1 MAAGTSPTYQ
11 ELYSNGRQSRASS
24 LISLVKSQGSLSA
37 IPGWT
42 FHHFDF
48 VSKCL
53 IATPSLRVPTT
64 NQVVPSPPRTATPS
78 GTTNNYDMGWR
89 LALRAICPATALNL
103 TFLSIPLAPIAQS
116 NRIALEHLQ
125 PISWLKCLLLTYNIL
140 LKYFN

>member
-1 MAAGTSPTYQ
+1 AGNLEPVHSSPSSNHKAAFQPIQDGIFTTLTSFP
-11 ELYSNGRQSRASS
+11 RVPHSRP
-24 LISLVKSQGSLSA
+24 LSA
-37 IPGWT
+37 
-42 FHHFDF
+42 
-48 VSKCL
+48 L
-53 IATPSLRVPTT
+53 PTT

-125 PISWLKCLLLTYNIL
+125 P
-140 LKYFN
+140 